1 MRSGRAE
8 NDVDGRQWHSTIE
21 AAQAG
26 DRRALDE
33 LVAGWLPLVYN
44 VVGRALNGHAD
55 VDDVVQE
62 TMLRAV
68 DHLGSLRDPDSFRS
82 WLVAIAMRQI
92 RDRARRRK
100 SPDQLPDGLPGDAAD
115 FAELTVLRLQLEGQR
130 REVAEA
136 VRWLDDED
144 RQLLSLWWLEVG
156 GELTRRELA
165 AAVGIS
171 RQHAA
176 VRVQRMKERLE
187 TARAIVRALDGAC
200 PELREVTARRDG
212 RQDSVWRKR
221 VARHLRGCSYC
232 GDPRESVV
240 PAERLL
246 VGIALVPLP
255 IGFTLSLAFGAKTA
269 AAAAGAAFAAG
280 ASGLGGVSGAVG
292 VTGSAGAAGAAGA
305 VGAGGSVGA
314 AGFAGP
320 AGAAG
325 TAGFA
330 GSAGASGVAGAGGTA
345 GAAGAAGAAASAHAV
360 GAVGAAG
367 TAGASGAAHA
377 VGTVGA
383 AGASGVA
390 GTTGFAG
397 GAGSAGGA
405 GASGVAGSAGASG
418 SAGLAGA
425 SGAAHA
431 AGTVGAAGASGVAG
445 STGLSGVAGAAGSA
459 GGAGVSGSAGVA
471 GSAGAVHGAGAV
483 GSAGVAGAAGS
494 AGSAAGAAGA
504 AGSAGSAAGAAGT
517 VGLAGGAVGWPAKVL
532 GLLTKPAVAVTA
544 GATIAAGGV
553 YVATHTPDSPPP
565 RALTPTASAGTLH
578 PSSATATA
586 TTAPPSP
593 SLSPSPSSRTT
604 GGPYGSV
611 VDAVDR
617 APNPDTPPA
626 ALPHRPASGLTST
639 GGAHATM
646 NHRGDNVTL
655 SGQGYV
661 LVRWQVSPQYRS
673 GALVMPSWTALKGK
687 LFHVASGGGRRMDD
701 PVSTTDPTAT
711 GMGSKTTGY
720 DVLPTGTQ
728 QMWQNEYFYVDGSV
742 TLTVNERG
750 ADYGLNVFPTTWDA
764 VEQDITTGPAQGATR
779 YGLTRDT
786 GKDDAPVPQYV
797 TRTTPADPATVA
809 QVSRV

>member
-1 MRSGRAE
+1 M
-8 NDVDGRQWHSTIE
+8 DGRQWGSTIA

-144 RQLLSLWWLEVG
+144 RQLLSLWWLEVA

-165 AAVGIS
+165 SAVGIS

-187 TARAIVRALDGAC
+187 TARGIVRALDGAC
-200 PELREVTARRDG
+200 PDLRDVTTRWDG

-221 VARHLRGCSYC
+221 LARHLRGCTYC

-269 AAAAGAAFAAG
+269 AAATGLAGAAGAAFAAG
-280 ASGLGGVSGAVG
+280 TGGVGGTAGVVGAAGVAGSVG
-292 VTGSAGAAGAAGA
+292 SAGFAGSAGAGGA
-305 VGAGGSVGA
+305 
-314 AGFAGP
+314 
-320 AGAAG
+320 
-325 TAGFA
+325 AGFA
-330 GSAGASGVAGAGGTA
+330 GSAGASGVAGAAHAAGAAGSTGVAGASGSA
-345 GAAGAAGAAASAHAV
+345 GAAGAAGAV
-360 GAVGAAG
+360 
-367 TAGASGAAHA
+367 
-377 VGTVGA
+377 
-383 AGASGVA
+383 
-390 GTTGFAG
+390 
-397 GAGSAGGA
+397 
-405 GASGVAGSAGASG
+405 
-418 SAGLAGA
+418 
-425 SGAAHA
+425 HA

-445 STGLSGVAGAAGSA
+445 T
-459 GGAGVSGSAGVA
+459 AGVA
-471 GSAGAVHGAGAV
+471 GSTGF
-483 GSAGVAGAAGS
+483 
-494 AGSAAGAAGA
+494 AGAAGA
-504 AGSAGSAAGAAGT
+504 AGSAGSAGVSGVAGAAGSGAAGVSSGAAGSAGIAGSAGAP
-517 VGLAGGAVGWPAKVL
+517 VGWVGKAVGV
-532 GLLTKPAVAVTA
+532 LTKPVVAVAA

-553 YVATHTPDSPPP
+553 YVVTHSPDAPVPKAVSPSVT
-565 RALTPTASAGTLH
+565 AGTFLTPSASAA
-578 PSSATATA
+578 PSR
-586 TTAPPSP
+586 TTSSSP
-593 SLSPSPSSRTT
+593 TPSPSPSSSKTSTT
-604 GGPYGSV
+604 ATPYGSV

-617 APNPDTPPA
+617 APDPDSPPA
-626 ALPHRPASGLTST
+626 ALPHRPASGVTST

-701 PVSTTDPTAT
+701 PVSTTDTTAT
-711 GMGSKTTGY
+711 GMGNKTTGY

-764 VEQDITTGPAQGATR
+764 VEQDITTSPAQGATR

-786 GKDDAPVPQYV
+786 GKDNSPVPQYL
-797 TRTTPADPATVA
+797 TRATPADPATVA
-809 QVSRV
+809 QASRV

>member
-1 MRSGRAE
+1 M
-8 NDVDGRQWHSTIE
+8 DGRQWHSTIE

-100 SPDQLPDGLPGDAAD
+100 SPDRLPDGLPGDAAD

-165 AAVGIS
+165 SAVGIS

-200 PELREVTARRDG
+200 PELREVTARWDG

-221 VARHLRGCSYC
+221 VARHLRGCAYC

-255 IGFTLSLAFGAKTA
+255 LGFTLSLAFGAKTA
-269 AAAAGAAFAAG
+269 AAATGVAGAAFAAG
-280 ASGLGGVSGAVG
+280 ASGAGGVSGAGSAAG
-292 VTGSAGAAGAAGA
+292 VAGSAGAAGAAGA
-305 VGAGGSVGA
+305 SGAGGSVGA
-314 AGFAGP
+314 AGAAGFGGS
-320 AGAAG
+320 AGAVHGSGAVG
-325 TAGFA
+325 SA
-330 GSAGASGVAGAGGTA
+330 GSAGVSGG
-345 GAAGAAGAAASAHAV
+345 
-360 GAVGAAG
+360 
-367 TAGASGAAHA
+367 
-377 VGTVGA
+377 
-383 AGASGVA
+383 
-390 GTTGFAG
+390 
-397 GAGSAGGA
+397 
-405 GASGVAGSAGASG
+405 
-418 SAGLAGA
+418 
-425 SGAAHA
+425 
-431 AGTVGAAGASGVAG
+431 
-445 STGLSGVAGAAGSA
+445 AGAAGSA
-459 GGAGVSGSAGVA
+459 GAPAGWSAKLLGV
-471 GSAGAVHGAGAV
+471 
-483 GSAGVAGAAGS
+483 
-494 AGSAAGAAGA
+494 
-504 AGSAGSAAGAAGT
+504 
-517 VGLAGGAVGWPAKVL
+517 
-532 GLLTKPAVAVTA
+532 LTKPAVAVAA

-553 YVATHTPDSPPP
+553 YVVTHTPDDPPP
-565 RALTPTASAGTLH
+565 KAVTPAVTAGTF
-578 PSSATATA
+578 PPRSATA
-586 TTAPPSP
+586 APSRPTSPSP
-593 SLSPSPSSRTT
+593 TPSPSPSPSKTT
-604 GGPYGSV
+604 TTTPYGSV

-626 ALPHRPASGLTST
+626 ALPHRLASGVTST

-661 LVRWQVSPQYRS
+661 LVRWQISPQYRS

-711 GMGSKTTGY
+711 GMGNKTTGY

-764 VEQDITTGPAQGATR
+764 VEQDITTGPTQGATR

-809 QVSRV
+809 QASRV

>member
-1 MRSGRAE
+1 M
-8 NDVDGRQWHSTIE
+8 DGRQWHSTIA

-92 RDRARRRK
+92 RDRARRRT
-100 SPDQLPDGLPGDAAD
+100 SPDRLPDGLPGDAAD

-144 RQLLSLWWLEVG
+144 RQLLSLWWLEVA

-165 AAVGIS
+165 SAVGIS

-187 TARAIVRALDGAC
+187 TARGIVRALDTAC
-200 PELREVTARRDG
+200 PDLRDVTARWDG
-212 RQDSVWRKR
+212 RRDSVWRKR
-221 VARHLRGCSYC
+221 IARHLRGCAYC

-255 IGFTLSLAFGAKTA
+255 IGFALSLSFGAKTA
-269 AAAAGAAFAAG
+269 AAAAAA
-280 ASGLGGVSGAVG
+280 
-292 VTGSAGAAGAAGA
+292 
-305 VGAGGSVGA
+305 
-314 AGFAGP
+314 
-320 AGAAG
+320 
-325 TAGFA
+325 
-330 GSAGASGVAGAGGTA
+330 
-345 GAAGAAGAAASAHAV
+345 

-367 TAGASGAAHA
+367 TAGASGIGGSA
-377 VGTVGA
+377 GA
-383 AGASGVA
+383 AGASGA
-390 GTTGFAG
+390 
-397 GAGSAGGA
+397 
-405 GASGVAGSAGASG
+405 AGSAGAAGASSAAG
-418 SAGLAGA
+418 SAGAG
-425 SGAAHA
+425 
-431 AGTVGAAGASGVAG
+431 
-445 STGLSGVAGAAGSA
+445 AGAAGSA
-459 GGAGVSGSAGVA
+459 GIA
-471 GSAGAVHGAGAV
+471 GSAGAPAGW
-483 GSAGVAGAAGS
+483 SAKLLGV
-494 AGSAAGAAGA
+494 
-504 AGSAGSAAGAAGT
+504 
-517 VGLAGGAVGWPAKVL
+517 
-532 GLLTKPAVAVTA
+532 LTKPAVAVAA

-553 YVATHTPDSPPP
+553 YVVTQSPNDPPP
-565 RALTPTASAGTLH
+565 KALTPTAAVTTPGPGSGT
-578 PSSATATA
+578 PTPTA
-586 TTAPPSP
+586 
-593 SLSPSPSSRTT
+593 SPSPSPSKSPSASPSPSPSKTT
-604 GGPYGSV
+604 TGPYGSV

-617 APNPDTPPA
+617 APNPNTPPA
-626 ALPHRPASGLTST
+626 ALPHRPASGVTST

-661 LVRWQVSPQYRS
+661 LVRWQISPQYRS

-701 PVSTTDPTAT
+701 PVSTTDTTAT
-711 GMGSKTTGY
+711 GMGNSTTGY
-720 DVLPTGTQ
+720 DVPPTGTQ

-750 ADYGLNVFPTTWDA
+750 ADYGLNVFPSTWDA
-764 VEQDITTGPAQGATR
+764 VEKDITTGPTQGATR

-786 GKDDAPVPQYV
+786 GKDDTPVPQYV
-797 TRTTPADPATVA
+797 TRTTPTDPATVV
-809 QVSRV
+809 QESRV